1 MEFNSFSVKL
11 YDSNGSV
18 VNKTEMVF
26 ENRSMALDW
35 ACFMLNEYKGSISDF
50 SIIPCYQ
57 SQKGFF
63 NYAK

>member
-1 MEFNSFSVKL
+1 
-11 YDSNGSV
+11 
-18 VNKTEMVF
+18 
-26 ENRSMALDW
+26 MALDW